1 MQDTQC
7 GFKGFRRA
15 AARDLFA
22 MQRVTSIV
30 FDVELIYLARRRGYR
45 IAIVPIQWS
54 DRRGS
59 RMRRTARPR
68 GARGVRPPADPA
80 AAPPSRAPARR
91 GPLTVWHRV
100 LPVLAV
106 VTFILTTGA
115 IVASAGD
122 ALGYDYRAY
131 AAAAQR
137 LLDGQPLYDATVDV
151 AGPFA
156 IYLYPPP
163 FALAFVPF
171 ALLPDAV
178 GVWAWTGACIA
189 MVLGAIALMPVG
201 RDVRWG
207 VLLLAAIDWPV
218 LYSIKLGQVGPLLL
232 ILFAAGWRWLDR
244 PDRLGVTIGLGVLVK
259 LQPGLLVVWALL
271 AGRSRAAGV
280 AVALVAVVAL
290 ASLLFVGTGAWLDY
304 PSLLGRVNEPVTTPH
319 NMTLGAVLYRAGW
332 SLDLASVAQLGWTAV
347 MLGLALL
354 ASWRRAA
361 DASYLV
367 VVVATQALSPLL
379 WDHYAIVLLLP
390 VAWLLER
397 RQWWAVLLVLA
408 TSLPLIGVSPPI
420 VYPIVFAASVVALF
434 LLGDRRSS
442 GTAPGSTIAAGV
454 PA

>member
-1 MQDTQC
+1 
-7 GFKGFRRA
+7 
-15 AARDLFA
+15 
-22 MQRVTSIV
+22 V
-30 FDVELIYLARRRGYR
+30 
-45 IAIVPIQWS
+45 
-54 DRRGS
+54 
-59 RMRRTARPR
+59 
-68 GARGVRPPADPA
+68 
-80 AAPPSRAPARR
+80 
-91 GPLTVWHRV
+91 TVWHRA
-100 LPVLAV
+100 LPVLAI

-115 IVASAGD
+115 ILASAGD
-122 ALGYDYRAY
+122 VLGYDYRAY

-171 ALLPDAV
+171 AMLPDPL
-178 GVWAWTGACIA
+178 GVWAWTGACVA

-232 ILFAAGWRWLDR
+232 LLFAAGWRWLDR

-271 AGRSRAAGV
+271 AGRTRAAGV
-280 AVALVAVVAL
+280 AVALVAVVAI
-290 ASLLFVGTGAWLDY
+290 ASLLVVGTGAWLDY
-304 PSLLGRVNEPVTTPH
+304 PGLLGRVNEPVTTPH

-332 SLDLASVAQLGWTAV
+332 SLDLASLAQLGWTLA

-390 VAWLLER
+390 VAWLLDR
-397 RQWWAVLLVLA
+397 GRWWAVVFVLA
-408 TSLPLIGVSPPI
+408 TPVLLVDLIPALI
-420 VYPIVFAASVVALF
+420 YPAAFWTCLVAVVAT
-434 LLGDRRSS
+434 GIREVS
-442 GTAPGSTIAAGV
+442 GV
-454 PA
+454 PGGAPVAQRAR